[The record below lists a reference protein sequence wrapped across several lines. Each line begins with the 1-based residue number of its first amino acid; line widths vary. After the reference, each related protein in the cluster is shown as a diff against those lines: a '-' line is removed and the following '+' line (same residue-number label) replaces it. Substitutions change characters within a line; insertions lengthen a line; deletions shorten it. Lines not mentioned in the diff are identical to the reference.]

1 MNLIQTVSRRK
12 LHIFLNI
19 LRFDLILINKGN
31 GIIDFSEFLIMM
43 ERFNRVTDVNIIYSE
58 IFFFI
63 KILNFPLIK
72 LNDFL

>member
-1 MNLIQTVSRRK
+1 M
-12 LHIFLNI
+12 
-19 LRFDLILINKGN
+19 ILINKGN

-63 KILNFPLIK
+63 KILNFSLIK